1 MRAMNIITLILIIL
15 GGLNWL
21 SVGLSGYDIVAG
33 VFGGASV
40 AAARIAYVIVGLSA
54 LWQLMPM
61 VSSFT
66 DGEIAAERH
75 IRHQ

>member
-1 MRAMNIITLILIIL
+1 MLEVIEEHCLELEMIFN
-15 GGLNWL
+15 N
-21 SVGLSGYDIVAG
+21 G
-33 VFGGASV
+33 V
-40 AAARIAYVIVGLSA
+40 AYVIVGLSA

-66 DGEIAAERH
+66 EGEIAAERH